1 MSKIK
6 SVFDS
11 LLKSQAKALIPFV
24 TAGDPNPE
32 MTVKILHALVDT
44 GADMIEVGIPFT
56 DPMADGPVIQRAS
69 ERAIAN
75 NVGIKRTIEIV
86 KEFRKKNSH
95 TPIILMGYANP
106 MEAIGIDLFI
116 ELIHEAD
123 VDGVI
128 TVDYPPEESKEF
140 VEKLKSKGIDSIF
153 LLSPTTEDKRIKLII
168 EQATGFIYYVSLKGV
183 TGSANIDIEQ
193 VTERVQNIK
202 KYTKL
207 PIGVGFG
214 VRDANTAKEVA
225 LIADAVVIGSRI
237 VQEIENSP
245 PSEMIEKIKVLMM
258 DMKKAIEK
266 KQEMTG

>member
-11 LLKSQAKALIPFV
+11 LDKKQSKALIPFI
-24 TAGDPNPE
+24 TAGDPDPE
-32 MTVKILHALVDT
+32 MTIEILHTLVDA
-44 GADMIEVGIPFT
+44 GADMIELGIPFT

-75 NVGIKRTIEIV
+75 NVGIKKTIEIV
-86 KEFRKKNSH
+86 KEFRQKNKH

-116 ELIHEAD
+116 QLIHAAH

-128 TVDYPPEESKEF
+128 TVDYPPEEAKSF
-140 VEKLKSKGIDSIF
+140 VEKLKAKNIDTIF

-183 TGSANIDIEQ
+183 TGSANIDIDQ
-193 VTERVQNIK
+193 VTERVRNIK
-202 KYTKL
+202 RYTKL

-214 VRDANTAKEVA
+214 VRDARTAKEVA
-225 LIADAVVIGSRI
+225 LISDAVVIGSRI
-237 VQEIENSP
+237 VQEIENS
-245 PSEMIEKIKVLMM
+245 SRADLISNIKKLMTEMKQ
-258 DMKKAIEK
+258 AIA
-266 KQEMTG
+266 

>member
-1 MSKIK
+1 
-6 SVFDS
+6 
-11 LLKSQAKALIPFV
+11 
-24 TAGDPNPE
+24 
-32 MTVKILHALVDT
+32 
-44 GADMIEVGIPFT
+44 
-56 DPMADGPVIQRAS
+56 
-69 ERAIAN
+69 
-75 NVGIKRTIEIV
+75 
-86 KEFRKKNSH
+86 
-95 TPIILMGYANP
+95 
-106 MEAIGIDLFI
+106 
-116 ELIHEAD
+116 

-225 LIADAVVIGSRI
+225 LISDAVVIGSRI

-245 PSEMIEKIKVLMM
+245 PSEMIEKIKALMM

>member
-6 SVFDS
+6 PVFDS
-11 LLKSQAKALIPFV
+11 LDKKQSKALIPFI
-24 TAGDPNPE
+24 TAGDPDPE
-32 MTVKILHALVDT
+32 MTIEILHTLVDA
-44 GADMIEVGIPFT
+44 GADMIELGIPFT

-75 NVGIKRTIEIV
+75 NVGIKKTIEIV
-86 KEFRKKNSH
+86 KEFRQKNKH

-116 ELIHEAD
+116 QLIHEAH

-128 TVDYPPEESKEF
+128 TVDYPPEEAKSF
-140 VEKLKSKGIDSIF
+140 VEKLKAKNIDTIF

-183 TGSANIDIEQ
+183 TGSANIDIDQ
-193 VTERVQNIK
+193 VTERVRNIK
-202 KYTKL
+202 RYTKL

-214 VRDANTAKEVA
+214 VRDAKTAKEVA
-225 LIADAVVIGSRI
+225 LISDAVVIGSRI
-237 VQEIENSP
+237 VQEIENS
-245 PSEMIEKIKVLMM
+245 SRADLISNIKKLMTEMKQ
-258 DMKKAIEK
+258 AIA
-266 KQEMTG
+266 

>member
-6 SVFDS
+6 LVFDS
-11 LLKSQAKALIPFV
+11 LNKKQSKALIPFI
-24 TAGDPNPE
+24 TAGDPDPE
-32 MTVKILHALVDT
+32 MTIEILHTLVDA
-44 GADMIEVGIPFT
+44 GADMIELGIPFT

-75 NVGIKRTIEIV
+75 NVGIKKTIEIV
-86 KEFRKKNSH
+86 KEFRQKNKH

-116 ELIHEAD
+116 QLIHEAH

-128 TVDYPPEESKEF
+128 TVDYPPEEAKSF
-140 VEKLKSKGIDSIF
+140 VEKLKAKNIDTIF

-183 TGSANIDIEQ
+183 TGSANIDIDQ
-193 VTERVQNIK
+193 VTERVRNIK
-202 KYTKL
+202 RYTKL

-214 VRDANTAKEVA
+214 VRDAKTAKEVA
-225 LIADAVVIGSRI
+225 LISDAVVIGSRI
-237 VQEIENSP
+237 VQEIENS
-245 PSEMIEKIKVLMM
+245 SRADLISNIKKLMTEMKQ
-258 DMKKAIEK
+258 AIA
-266 KQEMTG
+266 

>member
-6 SVFDS
+6 LVFDS
-11 LLKSQAKALIPFV
+11 LNKKQSKALIPFI
-24 TAGDPNPE
+24 TAGDPDPE
-32 MTVKILHALVDT
+32 MTIEILHTLVDA
-44 GADMIEVGIPFT
+44 GADMIELGIPFT

-75 NVGIKRTIEIV
+75 NVGIKKTIEIV
-86 KEFRKKNSH
+86 KEFRQKNKH

-116 ELIHEAD
+116 QLIHEAH

-128 TVDYPPEESKEF
+128 TVDYPPEEAKSF
-140 VEKLKSKGIDSIF
+140 VEKLKEKNIDTIF

-183 TGSANIDIEQ
+183 TGSANIDIDQ
-193 VTERVQNIK
+193 VTERVRNIK
-202 KYTKL
+202 RYTKL

-214 VRDANTAKEVA
+214 VRDAKTAKEVA
-225 LIADAVVIGSRI
+225 LISDAVVIGSRI
-237 VQEIENSP
+237 VQEIENS
-245 PSEMIEKIKVLMM
+245 SRADLISNIKKLMTEMKQ
-258 DMKKAIEK
+258 AIA
-266 KQEMTG
+266 

>member
-11 LLKSQAKALIPFV
+11 LDKKQSKALIPFI
-24 TAGDPNPE
+24 TAGDPDPE
-32 MTVKILHALVDT
+32 MTIEILHTLVDA
-44 GADMIEVGIPFT
+44 GADMIELGIPFT

-75 NVGIKRTIEIV
+75 NVGIKKTIEIV
-86 KEFRKKNSH
+86 KEFRQKNKH

-116 ELIHEAD
+116 QLIHEAH

-128 TVDYPPEESKEF
+128 TVDYPPEEAKSF
-140 VEKLKSKGIDSIF
+140 VEKLKAKNIDTIF

-183 TGSANIDIEQ
+183 TGSANIDIDQ
-193 VTERVQNIK
+193 VTERVRNIK
-202 KYTKL
+202 RYTKL

-214 VRDANTAKEVA
+214 VRDAKTAKEVA
-225 LIADAVVIGSRI
+225 LISDAVVIGSRI
-237 VQEIENSP
+237 VQEIENS
-245 PSEMIEKIKVLMM
+245 SRADLISNIKKLMTEMKQ
-258 DMKKAIEK
+258 AIA
-266 KQEMTG
+266 

>member
-6 SVFDS
+6 LVFDS
-11 LLKSQAKALIPFV
+11 LNKKQSKALIPFI

-32 MTVKILHALVDT
+32 MTIEILHTLVDA
-44 GADMIEVGIPFT
+44 GADMIELGIPFT

-75 NVGIKRTIEIV
+75 NVGIKKTIEIV
-86 KEFRKKNSH
+86 KEFRQKNKH

-116 ELIHEAD
+116 QLIHEAH

-128 TVDYPPEESKEF
+128 TVDYPPEEAKSF
-140 VEKLKSKGIDSIF
+140 VEKLKEKNIDTIF

-183 TGSANIDIEQ
+183 TGSANIDIDQ
-193 VTERVQNIK
+193 VTERVRNIK
-202 KYTKL
+202 RYTKL

-214 VRDANTAKEVA
+214 VRDAKTAKEVA
-225 LIADAVVIGSRI
+225 LISDAVVIGSRI
-237 VQEIENSP
+237 VQEIENS
-245 PSEMIEKIKVLMM
+245 SRADLISNIKKLMTEMKQ
-258 DMKKAIEK
+258 AIA
-266 KQEMTG
+266 

>member
-11 LLKSQAKALIPFV
+11 LDKKQSKALIPFI

-32 MTVKILHALVDT
+32 ITIEILHTLVDA
-44 GADMIEVGIPFT
+44 GADMIELGIPFT

-75 NVGIKRTIEIV
+75 NVGIKKTIEIV
-86 KEFRKKNSH
+86 KEFRQKNKH

-116 ELIHEAD
+116 QLIHEAH

-128 TVDYPPEESKEF
+128 TVDYPPEEAKSF
-140 VEKLKSKGIDSIF
+140 VEKLKEKNIDTIF

-183 TGSANIDIEQ
+183 TGSANIDIDQ
-193 VTERVQNIK
+193 VTERVRNIK
-202 KYTKL
+202 RYTKL

-214 VRDANTAKEVA
+214 VRDAKTAKEVA
-225 LIADAVVIGSRI
+225 LISDAVVIGSRI
-237 VQEIENSP
+237 VQEIENS
-245 PSEMIEKIKVLMM
+245 SRADLISNIKKLMTEMKQ
-258 DMKKAIEK
+258 AIA
-266 KQEMTG
+266 

>member
-11 LLKSQAKALIPFV
+11 LDKKQSKALIPFI

-32 MTVKILHALVDT
+32 MTIEILHTLVDA
-44 GADMIEVGIPFT
+44 GADMIELGIPFT

-75 NVGIKRTIEIV
+75 NVGIKKTIEIV
-86 KEFRKKNSH
+86 KEFRQKNKH

-116 ELIHEAD
+116 QLIHEAH

-128 TVDYPPEESKEF
+128 TVDYPPEEAKSF
-140 VEKLKSKGIDSIF
+140 VEKLKAKNIDTIF

-183 TGSANIDIEQ
+183 TGSANIDIDQ
-193 VTERVQNIK
+193 VTERVRNIK
-202 KYTKL
+202 RYTKL

-214 VRDANTAKEVA
+214 VRDAKTAKEVA
-225 LIADAVVIGSRI
+225 LISDAVVIGSRI
-237 VQEIENSP
+237 VQEIENS
-245 PSEMIEKIKVLMM
+245 SRADLISNIKKLMTEMKQ
-258 DMKKAIEK
+258 AIA
-266 KQEMTG
+266 